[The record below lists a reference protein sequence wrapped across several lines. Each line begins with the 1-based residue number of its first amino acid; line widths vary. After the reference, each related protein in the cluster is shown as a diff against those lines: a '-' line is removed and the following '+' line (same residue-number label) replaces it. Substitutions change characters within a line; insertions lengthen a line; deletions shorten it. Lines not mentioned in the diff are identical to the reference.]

1 MHVKSGRA
9 ARCCEHQALCV
20 SAQPHQ
26 LDLTVNLKVFSLY
39 SFCPSFFL
47 LCFLCLWFYHFSFLQ
62 TGIICHSIQHGHAFA
77 PK

>member
-26 LDLTVNLKVFSLY
+26 LDLTVNLKVF
-39 SFCPSFFL
+39 FFIFL
-47 LCFLCLWFYHFSFLQ
+47 LLLLCLIVEKEEPEPTLSLHVDLNKEVCAYEDTL
-62 TGIICHSIQHGHAFA
+62 C
-77 PK
+77 

>member
-39 SFCPSFFL
+39 SFCPSFF
-47 LCFLCLWFYHFSFLQ
+47 CYVF
-62 TGIICHSIQHGHAFA
+62 FA
-77 PK
+77 CGFTISVSCRRG

>member
-26 LDLTVNLKVFSLY
+26 LDLTVNLKVFFLYIPFVLLFSVMFSLPVVLPFQFPADGDNM
-39 SFCPSFFL
+39 SLNSAWPC
-47 LCFLCLWFYHFSFLQ
+47 
-62 TGIICHSIQHGHAFA
+62 ICS
-77 PK
+77 